1 MPRIRSE
8 SRIEKPT
15 LADIRKQWGFSA
27 NELARRAGV
36 AASTIRR
43 IEHGDPP
50 HMETITKIARALD
63 CAPETI
69 DWPSAPFGMGAWR

>member
-1 MPRIRSE
+1 M
-8 SRIEKPT
+8 EKPT
-15 LADIRKQWGFSA
+15 LAEARKQWGISA
-27 NELARRAGV
+27 NELARQAGV

-50 HMETITKIARALD
+50 HMETITKIAHALE

-69 DWPSAPFGMGAWR
+69 DWPGDPFGMGAWR

>member
-1 MPRIRSE
+1 MK
-8 SRIEKPT
+8 KPT
-15 LADIRKQWGFSA
+15 LAEARQQKGFSA
-27 NELARRAGV
+27 SELGRRAGI

-50 HMETITKIARALD
+50 HMETITKIAQALG

-69 DWPSAPFGMGAWR
+69 DWPGDPFGMGAWR

>member
-1 MPRIRSE
+1 M
-8 SRIEKPT
+8 EKPT
-15 LADIRKQWGFSA
+15 LAEARKQRGFGA

-43 IEHGDPP
+43 IESGDPP
-50 HMETITKIARALD
+50 HMETLTKIARALE

-69 DWPSAPFGMGAWR
+69 DWPGDPFGMGAWR

>member
-1 MPRIRSE
+1 M
-8 SRIEKPT
+8 EKPT
-15 LADIRKQWGFSA
+15 LAVVRKQRGLSA

-50 HMETITKIARALD
+50 HMETISKIARALA

-69 DWPSAPFGMGAWR
+69 DWPGDPFGMGAWR

>member
-1 MPRIRSE
+1 M
-8 SRIEKPT
+8 EKPT
-15 LADIRKQWGFSA
+15 LAEIRKQRGFSA

-43 IEHGDPP
+43 IENGDPP
-50 HMETITKIARALD
+50 HMETIDKIARALA

-69 DWPSAPFGMGAWR
+69 DWPGDPFGMGAWR